1 MGWKFW
7 RRKSALTTEETD
19 SDEIE
24 ADDLGEVLRL
34 PAPSTAPPPA
44 PDAPRMQGFSFEGPA
59 LELEPILEGDTDVV
73 RSMPRNEPV
82 PERVEVERIVRLK
95 AAGRRGVDV
104 RSRGVGPVMV
114 PSLREQAIGYR
125 LAAANEPQSAAARDF
140 YQAYLELCPDDG
152 TAWFNHGQLLL
163 IDRRLE
169 QAWTAFNNA
178 YEADET
184 DGLAAGALGYL
195 SGVRGD
201 YVGAVERYT
210 RAVELRPGCR
220 DMLVGLA
227 DAQLAA
233 GRNAESARTR
243 AEIERLDAAR

>member
-7 RRKSALTTEETD
+7 RRKSALTTEEI
-19 SDEIE
+19 DEPGEGGE
-24 ADDLGEVLRL
+24 ALRP

-44 PDAPRMQGFSFEGPA
+44 PDAPRIQGFSFEGPI
-59 LELEPILEGDTDVV
+59 LDIEPLIEGDTDVV
-73 RSMPRNEPV
+73 RSMPSDQQPV
-82 PERVEVERIVRLK
+82 PERVEVERVVRLK

-104 RSRGVGPVMV
+104 RSRGVGPVLV

-125 LAAANEPQSAAARDF
+125 LAAANEPDNAIARDF

-152 TAWFNHGQLLL
+152 AAWFNHGQLLL

-178 YEADET
+178 FEADPN

-201 YVGAVERYT
+201 YPGAVGHYT

-227 DAQLAA
+227 DAQTTA
-233 GRNAESARTR
+233 GRTADAARTR
-243 AEIERLDAAR
+243 AEIERLDAQA